1 MSATRMTITD
11 ISKEELKSEMFFDD
25 DLRKEI
31 DDINLTYRS
40 AIKEVTTKLE
50 VLSDDFEMRH
60 AYVPIHHIAARLKS
74 LDSLLDKARR
84 YGIHDPLNHLDI
96 VRDQI
101 YDIAGVRVVCNYK
114 HDIYAISD
122 LLLKQRDV
130 RLIRVK
136 DYCEHPKD
144 TGYRS
149 FHVVI
154 KIPVFLVREMVKVPV
169 EIQFRSIAMDTWAT
183 LEHELRYK
191 NGGEIRN
198 DVKDKLKKCADMLAD
213 IDNQMQE
220 IREQVL

>member
-198 DVKDKLKKCADMLAD
+198 DVKDQLKKCADMLAD

>member
-74 LDSLLDKARR
+74 LDSLLDKARH